1 MTAQCLALAPA
12 LVVVVAMMIV
22 VFVVVAAAVAA
33 AVGVDAGPSSTNLRP
48 GLVLPPL
55 LHPLALRRSP
65 DDLAHAPASLKSPKT
80 RKAPLYSVLP
90 PSRPCY
96 WVCSCPLPPPPPRLS
111 P

>member
-22 VFVVVAAAVAA
+22 VFVVVAVAGAAAGKNAASAAVAA
-33 AVGVDAGPSSTNLRP
+33 PVGVDAGPSSTNSRP

-80 RKAPLYSVLP
+80 RKADASSAP
-90 PSRPCY
+90 
-96 WVCSCPLPPPPPRLS
+96 
-111 P
+111 